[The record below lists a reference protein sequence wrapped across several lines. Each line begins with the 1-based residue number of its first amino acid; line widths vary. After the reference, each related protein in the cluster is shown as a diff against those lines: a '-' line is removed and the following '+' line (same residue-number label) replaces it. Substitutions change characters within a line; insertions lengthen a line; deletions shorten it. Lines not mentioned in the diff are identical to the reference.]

1 MKYQVVIS
9 DQAKEDLSSIYSYI
23 LNNLKSKINADAV
36 FKRLYEAMQDLNFM
50 PYRYHLYPKEPW
62 LSRGIRFFSVGN
74 YSIFYAV
81 DEDSLTVTI
90 IHVVCGGIQYEI
102 PASEGGIDGLL
113 NSGKIERR

>member
-50 PYRYHLYPKEPW
+50 PSRYHRISKRTMVISW
-62 LSRGIRFFSVGN
+62 
-74 YSIFYAV
+74 
-81 DEDSLTVTI
+81 D
-90 IHVVCGGIQYEI
+90 
-102 PASEGGIDGLL
+102 
-113 NSGKIERR
+113 KIL